1 MSSAAGD
8 HLILGPPVAGLPVGN
23 ASSSAE
29 AGSTST
35 AGHVAGAEVVE
46 HLQSG
51 AFGNPCLNFFALV
64 DRDTPPQHLRDLLAA
79 AWEHDALTALK
90 LVFNLRGVRDN
101 GKGDREGFYTA
112 ALWMHQYHPR
122 TLAGNLSAFAEFG
135 YIKDFPEL
143 LYRIIHGADARKV
156 AKAKSKAW
164 GGDLARLSGR
174 KRARDDDDDP
184 TPAASTDAV
193 QVQPQPQPQPDHLL
207 ADAVNLET
215 EDVVGEAPVKG
226 SPSKKVLKAA
236 RLAKLAMKI
245 YHEDD
250 NYRLLFNS
258 ITSFFVDNLR
268 SDLEHH
274 KSGKLSKIGLT
285 AKWCPSPDSSFDQ
298 STLLCEAIARGL
310 FPRESD
316 ASYANMKEE
325 HYIFLVR
332 RRLRREVLVPLRKD
346 LELPEIYMSKNQW
359 SDLPYER
366 VASEAMRIYEHL
378 FKKHDEGRFTA
389 FLKDHKD
396 SREAAKHKAKKAAPQ
411 PPLLQDIITSL
422 GLASHASNIKRREDA
437 AQQWRTLVDHL
448 RGKGSLCNCMAVC
461 DVNRGGLVKSEGQ
474 KLLKICV
481 GLGFLISELSSP
493 PWTNSVHAFASNY
506 FPLVLPVGSY
516 REKLNFIRQMPC
528 EERFN
533 LKKVFEGII
542 TRAVTSGV
550 TPDNM
555 VKTIF
560 IFTDK
565 FFEKA
570 SVRPVELIEHED
582 FNPLSSRPWHEEYRR
597 VCEEFK
603 RVGFQDVVPQIV
615 LWNLKGPR
623 SAGLTATKDGVMTL
637 SGYSDELMRLFLEN
651 NGVVEPEDEMLDAIA
666 GDEYQKLQVI
676 D

>member
-1 MSSAAGD
+1 
-8 HLILGPPVAGLPVGN
+8 
-23 ASSSAE
+23 
-29 AGSTST
+29 
-35 AGHVAGAEVVE
+35 
-46 HLQSG
+46 
-51 AFGNPCLNFFALV
+51 
-64 DRDTPPQHLRDLLAA
+64 
-79 AWEHDALTALK
+79 
-90 LVFNLRGVRDN
+90 
-101 GKGDREGFYTA
+101 
-112 ALWMHQYHPR
+112 
-122 TLAGNLSAFAEFG
+122 
-135 YIKDFPEL
+135 
-143 LYRIIHGADARKV
+143 
-156 AKAKSKAW
+156 
-164 GGDLARLSGR
+164 
-174 KRARDDDDDP
+174 
-184 TPAASTDAV
+184 
-193 QVQPQPQPQPDHLL
+193 
-207 ADAVNLET
+207 
-215 EDVVGEAPVKG
+215 
-226 SPSKKVLKAA
+226 
-236 RLAKLAMKI
+236 
-245 YHEDD
+245 
-250 NYRLLFNS
+250 
-258 ITSFFVDNLR
+258 
-268 SDLEHH
+268 
-274 KSGKLSKIGLT
+274 
-285 AKWCPSPDSSFDQ
+285 
-298 STLLCEAIARGL
+298 
-310 FPRESD
+310 
-316 ASYANMKEE
+316 MKEK

-461 DVNRGGLVKSEGQ
+461 DVNKGGLVKSEGQ

>member
-1 MSSAAGD
+1 
-8 HLILGPPVAGLPVGN
+8 
-23 ASSSAE
+23 
-29 AGSTST
+29 
-35 AGHVAGAEVVE
+35 
-46 HLQSG
+46 
-51 AFGNPCLNFFALV
+51 
-64 DRDTPPQHLRDLLAA
+64 
-79 AWEHDALTALK
+79 
-90 LVFNLRGVRDN
+90 
-101 GKGDREGFYTA
+101 
-112 ALWMHQYHPR
+112 
-122 TLAGNLSAFAEFG
+122 
-135 YIKDFPEL
+135 
-143 LYRIIHGADARKV
+143 
-156 AKAKSKAW
+156 
-164 GGDLARLSGR
+164 
-174 KRARDDDDDP
+174 
-184 TPAASTDAV
+184 
-193 QVQPQPQPQPDHLL
+193 
-207 ADAVNLET
+207 
-215 EDVVGEAPVKG
+215 
-226 SPSKKVLKAA
+226 
-236 RLAKLAMKI
+236 MKI

-461 DVNRGGLVKSEGQ
+461 DVNKGGLVKSEGQ

-506 FPLVLPVGSY
+506 FPLVLSVGSY

-582 FNPLSSRPWHEEYRR
+582 FNPLSPRPWHEEYRR